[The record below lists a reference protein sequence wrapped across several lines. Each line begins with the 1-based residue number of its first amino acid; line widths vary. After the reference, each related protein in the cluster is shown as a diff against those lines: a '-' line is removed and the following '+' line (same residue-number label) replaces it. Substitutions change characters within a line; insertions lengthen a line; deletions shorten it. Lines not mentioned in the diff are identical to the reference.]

1 MDDADMGVWS
11 YQYNA
16 LGELTRQTDARNN
29 TSCFYYD
36 ALGRMNGKYYAS
48 TTSCPTSPTMSV
60 SYGYDSTASGN
71 LGYGQRTS
79 MTDGSGTTSWHYD
92 VRGRMVEEL
101 RSVTGMGSFKTAWG
115 YNNGD
120 MVTAISYPDGN
131 TGNSGETVGTT
142 YLTQGSVFAVVGNIT
157 YASNSK
163 YDAAGRLL
171 TQERKSKTQKL
182 TQSYFDWATAN
193 GVGRLQTIQAGT
205 SASPASYL
213 GLAYTYDPLGNVA
226 TAQET
231 TNSSQVQTF
240 SYDALSRL
248 TAVTSSNFG
257 SGAYNET
264 YSYNATTGN
273 LATKAGYTHSYADT
287 NHPHAVT
294 QATNG
299 TITNSYEYDWN
310 GNMSRRI
317 LNGTVYTLTYDPESR
332 LTSVTG
338 GSTSDS
344 YTYDGDGSRI
354 LVVSGGVTTV
364 YIGDYYEYTLT
375 PSTGSGGEEGGE
387 GPPPPPTVSTRA
399 YYYAGSQRIAMR
411 NPASATGSTGLTMLY
426 GDHLGSASVAV
437 DGSNNVTR
445 MRYKAW
451 GEARGTSASAFV
463 TDRLFTG
470 QVYDGDVSAGGTG
483 LYYYNAR
490 MYDPALGRFTQA
502 DTIVPEPSRPL
513 AFDRYAYVY
522 NNPVRY
528 SDPSGHCIFAGVDTI
543 ACLLV
548 ALKILDY
555 GWTAWDMWQAGRTIA
570 SPNPEPPV

>member
-1 MDDADMGVWS
+1 M
-11 YQYNA
+11 
-16 LGELTRQTDARNN
+16 
-29 TSCFYYD
+29 FYD
-36 ALGRMNGKYYAS
+36 AS
-48 TTSCPTSPTMSV
+48 
-60 SYGYDSTASGN
+60 
-71 LGYGQRTS
+71 
-79 MTDGSGTTSWHYD
+79 
-92 VRGRMVEEL
+92 
-101 RSVTGMGSFKTAWG
+101 
-115 YNNGD
+115 
-120 MVTAISYPDGN
+120 
-131 TGNSGETVGTT
+131 
-142 YLTQGSVFAVVGNIT
+142 
-157 YASNSK
+157 
-163 YDAAGRLL
+163 GRLL

-182 TQSYFDWATAN
+182 TQGYFDWATAN

-231 TNSSQVQTF
+231 TNSDQVQHY
-240 SYDALSRL
+240 SYDDLNRL
-248 TAVTSSNFG
+248 TAAWTTGLG
-257 SGAYNET
+257 SGQYNET

-399 YYYAGSQRIAMR
+399 YYYAGSQRIAVR
-411 NPASATGSTGLTMLY
+411 SPASATGNTGLTMLY

-437 DGSNNVTR
+437 PHGGAVQR
-445 MRYKAW
+445 MRYP
-451 GEARGTSASAFV
+451 ARHGARVRGPLRRIGCSRGRCTTGTC
-463 TDRLFTG
+463 
-470 QVYDGDVSAGGTG
+470 
-483 LYYYNAR
+483 
-490 MYDPALGRFTQA
+490 P
-502 DTIVPEPSRPL
+502 
-513 AFDRYAYVY
+513 
-522 NNPVRY
+522 
-528 SDPSGHCIFAGVDTI
+528 
-543 ACLLV
+543 
-548 ALKILDY
+548 
-555 GWTAWDMWQAGRTIA
+555 QAGRGCTTTTLACTTPRWVA
-570 SPNPEPPV
+570 SRRRIL